1 MSDVL
6 GLPNSPYIVTYCNG
20 KLIGFLLFENIEKLN
35 VVLQKYGC
43 RAIQE
48 NELGWGF
55 DTSLPQEVRD
65 AMREHS
71 FYYALTSNNNAGMV
85 YFYKS
90 GYTTKARLIKYLK
103 LFAQENVKIKIDG
116 KIFSYFMTNDDK
128 ALSDKL
134 WKYNCLF
141 PSPKDWKVNYALH
154 KNVLDKMSE
163 LGAKYSITFSHGSD
177 VLNWYDG
184 RTPYIIHLKLLSK
197 IHHRKII
204 TGYLNKIIKE
214 DDDKALEK
222 FFTSQTNPDKELI
235 LSCTPLMLASSY
247 NSKKVIKKLLS
258 IGASVNAANKEGV
271 TPLMVAAAQSSKE
284 TIQILLDAG
293 ADKNLRA
300 KSGWTASIFA
310 LVNNRE
316 DIANFLSKD
325 NTVTS
330 PLNEKLSFHDRLGS
344 YVARFIST
352 GEHKA
357 SEIYKN
363 LSNNYMTRK
372 AFSKLQ
378 SHTTHPT
385 KRNVILLSIGLKL
398 SLEDAET
405 LLLSAGYAFSKT
417 DEQDKI
423 IKEFL
428 KNKNHDIFKID
439 SELYQK
445 TGKSLMNQKR
455 EK

>member
-6 GLPNSPYIVTYCNG
+6 GLPNSPYVEAYYKG
-20 KLIGFLLFENIEKLN
+20 KLIVFSLFVNIEKLN
-35 VVLQKYGC
+35 VELQKYGC
-43 RAIQE
+43 RTIQKDE
-48 NELGWGF
+48 RGWYF

-65 AMREHS
+65 AMTEHS
-71 FYYALTSNNNAGMV
+71 FYYALTSNDSDGMV

-90 GYTTKARLIKYLK
+90 GYTTKAKSIKYLK
-103 LFAQENVKIKIDG
+103 PFTQENVEIKIGG
-116 KIFSYFMTNDDK
+116 KIYSYFMTNDDK

-134 WKYNCLF
+134 WEYNCLP
-141 PSPKDWKVNYALH
+141 PSQKDWKVNYALH

-163 LGAKYSITFSHGSD
+163 LGAMYSITFSYGTD
-177 VLNWYDG
+177 VLNLYDG
-184 RTPYIIHLKLLSK
+184 QTPYIIYLKSLSK
-197 IHHRKII
+197 IQPTKVLG
-204 TGYLNKIIKE
+204 GYLTRLIRE
-214 DDDKALEK
+214 DDDIAFEK
-222 FFTSQTNPDKELI
+222 FFISHPNLYNALDI
-235 LSCTPLMLASSY
+235 SWTPLMFASVC
-247 NSKKVIKKLLS
+247 NSKKVIKKL
-258 IGASVNAANKEGV
+258 IAVGVDVNETDKDGTTALMIAAVK
-271 TPLMVAAAQSSKE
+271 SSKE
-284 TIQILLDAG
+284 TVQILLDAG
-293 ADKNLRA
+293 ADKNIKA
-300 KSGWTASIFA
+300 KNGWAAIVFA
-310 LVNNRE
+310 LVNNRY
-316 DIANFLSKD
+316 DIAELLSD
-325 NTVTS
+325 GNTVTS
-330 PLNEKLSFHDRLGS
+330 PLDEKLSFHDRLGV

-352 GEHKA
+352 GEHKT

-363 LSNNYMTRK
+363 LGNEYMTRK

-398 SLEDAET
+398 SLEDAEN
-405 LLLSAGYAFSKT
+405 LLLSAGYAFSKN